1 MRSSYRSLVGRLRRP
16 LRQLRASESG
26 QGLVEYA
33 LIIAIVSLGAIA
45 SLTFLKGS
53 IAGLFSKAGSSISTV
68 AVGAGGGGGGDTTAP
83 VVTITLPADGA
94 NNVDRKS
101 DFGGACG
108 TLSGDAATISLT
120 VTRTSG
126 GGSPSVFV
134 NNVSVTCT
142 AGNWTYNPP
151 SDMEK
156 DRDYSATATQSD
168 SASNVGSATITFHTK
183 D

>member
-1 MRSSYRSLVGRLRRP
+1 MSSSFRSLVGRLRSP
-16 LRQLRASESG
+16 LRRLRASESG

-53 IAGLFSKAGSSISTV
+53 ITGLFSKAGSSISAV

-83 VVTITLPADGA
+83 VVTITLPSNGA
-94 NNVDRKS
+94 NNVDKGS
-101 DFGGACG
+101 NFGGTCG
-108 TLSGDAATISLT
+108 TLAGDAATISLT

-126 GGSPSVFV
+126 SGSPSVFV
-134 NNVSVTCT
+134 NGVSVSCS
-142 AGNWTYNPP
+142 AGSWTYNPP
-151 SDMEK
+151 SNMQD

-168 SASNVGSATITFHTK
+168 SSSNVGSATITFHTK